1 MRNEIISIAMNII
14 LTELPVFPGSSKFG
28 ASSLSRR
35 HSWAYIELY
44 FGSSRAF
51 SKTLKFKRRISAH
64 FTFTWINIH
73 RGMWGQRCYFKIIKD
88 LSFCD
93 FWLNLRMNKDN
104 IIIVTSQMKAAEQY
118 FPVVLFIMLYKVVLT
133 FESVD
138 EILWCY
144 HSNETSSAVL
154 SHGTIYLVCSSNF
167 WVCGRNPMVWPF
179 KWKLL
184 SSTFLWYCLLCYT
197 RWF

>member
-104 IIIVTSQMKAAEQY
+104 YCDQ
-118 FPVVLFIMLYKVVLT
+118 PN
-133 FESVD
+133 ESC
-138 EILWCY
+138 W
-144 HSNETSSAVL
+144 TVL
-154 SHGTIYLVCSSNF
+154 SCGTVYYAVQGGSNF
-167 WVCGRNPMVWPF
+167 CVCGWNPMVWPF

-184 SSTFLWYCLLCYT
+184 SSTFLWYCLLCCT